1 MSHFVM
7 SLKSL
12 GVVLLVI
19 SPGAALAED
28 TANPCP
34 SGTVASR
41 SSDVTVEGK
50 QAAGDG
56 AGCAGTIT

>member
-12 GVVLLVI
+12 GVVLLVL
-19 SPGAALAED
+19 SPVAALAED

-34 SGTVASR
+34 SGTVASG

-50 QAAGDG
+50 
-56 AGCAGTIT
+56 